1 MKKILLP
8 LLIVLGTSVNAQSVN
23 SSSNI
28 KVSAQAVA
36 GCKLSG
42 DNANFSDV
50 LAGARAN
57 MDLRIQCSKT
67 TPVILTVSSG
77 VNPNNIH
84 GQFMSIGGAVVNN
97 VSLNSPEALQYFV
110 HTNEV
115 KNNAKYTITRRPKDE
130 SLFVYINGTYDYRLM
145 LTLHTSEEVVL
156 PLRAQI
162 TGDNVFMKL
171 IPGDYSDNATYHLT
185 F

>member
-1 MKKILLP
+1 M
-8 LLIVLGTSVNAQSVN
+8 
-23 SSSNI
+23 
-28 KVSAQAVA
+28 A

-42 DNANFSDV
+42 DNASFGDV

-145 LTLHTSEEVVL
+145 MTLHTSEEVVL